1 MNQVNS
7 VAATTMTLTR
17 FSQLVAAYGGE
28 NQHWPLEEQ
37 IAAAQLL
44 ETSAQAR
51 QLQQA
56 AVNLD
61 NLLNQVTT
69 VPPSSKL
76 RNRILS
82 AIQPAEQS
90 SLDIWQWLSEL
101 LLGTTFGEHIWRVSC
116 SKRL

>member
-1 MNQVNS
+1 M
-7 VAATTMTLTR
+7 
-17 FSQLVAAYGGE
+17 
-28 NQHWPLEEQ
+28 
-37 IAAAQLL
+37 
-44 ETSAQAR
+44 
-51 QLQQA
+51 QQA

-101 LLGTTFGEHIWRVSC
+101 LLGTTFGEHIWRPAATLLIPLLLGVVMGFNLASWANNT
-116 SKRL
+116 SWEVEAELNFFGLGTLEQQL